1 MYYLCP
7 CRCGCDA
14 DPLLHCPIPLRAD
27 PARAHFYGAAMS
39 DTIDASHAV
48 DTSPAPESTQHRW
61 ATTEKARTESG
72 INAVALSVRQRKLL
86 TLLATPQTAQVLA
99 ERSNTPLADV
109 QAALNRFAT
118 LGLAQSDAPRVAS
131 VTRAAQVR
139 ATPAAKVYRTNAT
152 RLPLALGAI
161 ALTTAGLMVW
171 FFARPATQP
180 TAATP
185 NVATTAVNAQATPTP
200 NTSAQPSATNSA
212 TSPASLSAPSTSAV
226 DTAGAA
232 GVAGTAAQR
241 AAAAAIKEAA
251 AKVATKD
258 AGTAATKSAA
268 NAPPAAAVNADPRA
282 QTAAATAPAGASV
295 LPSATSATPA
305 PPAAAA
311 APTTTTV
318 AAPAATV
325 SPTLVA
331 SVAPSPTA
339 PAAAA
344 AATPAKAATPVVA
357 REGRLLERVEP
368 AYPRNVQYENG
379 TVRARLSVNA
389 AGAVTGVEI
398 ISANPPRV
406 FDRSVSTA
414 LAQWK
419 YEATGEASSKLVE
432 VSFQR

>member
-1 MYYLCP
+1 
-7 CRCGCDA
+7 
-14 DPLLHCPIPLRAD
+14 
-27 PARAHFYGAAMS
+27 MS

-86 TLLATPQTAQVLA
+86 TLLATPQTAEVLA

-131 VTRAAQVR
+131 VPVARAAPVR

-161 ALTTAGLMVW
+161 ALTTAAFMVW

-180 TAATP
+180 IAPTTTATP
-185 NVATTAVNAQATPTP
+185 NVASTAVNAQATPTP
-200 NTSAQPSATNSA
+200 TTSAQPGATDSA
-212 TSPASLSAPSTSAV
+212 TSPASLSAPSTSAA
-226 DTAGAA
+226 DTPGAA

-268 NAPPAAAVNADPRA
+268 NAPPAAAVNADPRV

-295 LPSATSATPA
+295 SPSATSAA
-305 PPAAAA
+305 PAAAA
-311 APTTTTV
+311 APTTTNV

-325 SPTLVA
+325 SPPPAAATATPAPALVA

>member
-1 MYYLCP
+1 
-7 CRCGCDA
+7 
-14 DPLLHCPIPLRAD
+14 
-27 PARAHFYGAAMS
+27 MS

-48 DTSPAPESTQHRW
+48 DTSPAQESTQHRW
-61 ATTEKARTESG
+61 ATTEKARAESG

-118 LGLAQSDAPRVAS
+118 LGLAESDAPRVAS

-161 ALTTAGLMVW
+161 ALTTAAFMVW

-180 TAATP
+180 IAPPTIATP
-185 NVATTAVNAQATPTP
+185 NVATTAVSAQATPTLS
-200 NTSAQPSATNSA
+200 TSAPPSATDSA
-212 TSPASLSAPSTSAV
+212 TSPASSVSFGAPSTSAV
-226 DTAGAA
+226 DTAGAG

-268 NAPPAAAVNADPRA
+268 NAPPPAAVNADPRA

-325 SPTLVA
+325 SPPPAAATATPAPALIA
-331 SVAPSPTA
+331 PTAPSPTA
-339 PAAAA
+339 PAA

>member
-1 MYYLCP
+1 
-7 CRCGCDA
+7 
-14 DPLLHCPIPLRAD
+14 
-27 PARAHFYGAAMS
+27 MS
-39 DTIDASHAV
+39 DTIDALHAV

-131 VTRAAQVR
+131 VTRAAPVR

-152 RLPLALGAI
+152 RLPLTLGAI
-161 ALTTAGLMVW
+161 ALTTAAFMVW

-180 TAATP
+180 IAPPTTATP

-200 NTSAQPSATNSA
+200 NTSAPSSATDSA
-212 TSPASLSAPSTSAV
+212 TSPASLSAPSTSAA

-268 NAPPAAAVNADPRA
+268 NTPPAAAVNADPRA

-325 SPTLVA
+325 SPTPAAATATPAPALVA